1 MQSPCTPGCR
11 HVKLFGPM
19 LACWCRLLAAATSKS
34 QCLLLLQTMQ
44 QRLPQKIGSTLC
56 QAWGAWSRIL
66 YLIALWRKS
75 IVVID
80 ERRLFSTGQCRPSL
94 LQVRGLQALIGSS
107 MRTSSEASRKDHV
120 RGVERTG
127 ADRLHGHTSQWA
139 EMTRMAL
146 GGLLS
151 WDEN

>member
-1 MQSPCTPGCR
+1 
-11 HVKLFGPM
+11 M
-19 LACWCRLLAAATSKS
+19 LPTAAVLKPR
-34 QCLLLLQTMQ
+34 CLLLLRTMQ
-44 QRLPQKIGSTLC
+44 QHSPQEIGSTLG

-66 YLIALWRKS
+66 NLIALWREA

-80 ERRLFSTGQCRPSL
+80 ERRLFSAGQCRLSL
-94 LQVRGLQALIGSS
+94 LQVCELQALIGSS
-107 MRTSSEASRKDHV
+107 MRVSSTASRKHHM
-120 RGVERTG
+120 RGLKRTG

-151 WDEN
+151 WAEN